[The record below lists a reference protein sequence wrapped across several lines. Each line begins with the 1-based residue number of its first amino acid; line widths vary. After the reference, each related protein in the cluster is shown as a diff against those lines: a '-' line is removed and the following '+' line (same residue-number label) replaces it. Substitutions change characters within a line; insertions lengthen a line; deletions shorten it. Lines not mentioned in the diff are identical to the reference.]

1 MWPGHVHVY
10 IVNNLKAYL
19 SIWREE
25 NKTQHIVILY
35 VWTEILDA
43 MCKIKTNTKTQFLVT
58 SPHPSSENVLYGE
71 WFFCNTRC
79 KGGGVDFC
87 VTPDMVIQWVFVQF
101 NSKLLELFDEI
112 VHQHIHSLGDVE
124 WILLLRFLISF
135 FFTSKHVK
143 KRNSILFPL

>member
-25 NKTQHIVILY
+25 NKTQHIVIVY

-43 MCKIKTNTKTQFLVT
+43 MCKIKTNTKTQFLHTQVLKTFYMGNDFSVT
-58 SPHPSSENVLYGE
+58 PDV
-71 WFFCNTRC
+71 

-87 VTPDMVIQWVFVQF
+87 VTPDMVIQWVFIQF
-101 NSKLLELFDEI
+101 NSKLLELCDQI

-124 WILLLRFLISF
+124 WILLLRFHISF